1 MTTLSYHD
9 LRILLG
15 EQGNNRYRAAKINTS
30 SLSQTLPSTDT
41 LESESARMCRAVEHL
56 SKVEGDAK
64 AMRSLRPRQVKQAV
78 KAVCALL
85 GGLVTLDVQDAC
97 EELDKNCVGFDAAK
111 GNEDPAG
118 RLRQEIV
125 DEVRGLALC
134 F

>member
-1 MTTLSYHD
+1 MGPICTVSELI
-9 LRILLG
+9 ILCLQNLVYDHTDHPVH
-15 EQGNNRYRAAKINTS
+15 EP
-30 SLSQTLPSTDT
+30 LTLPSTDT
-41 LESESARMCRAVEHL
+41 LESESARMIRVVEQL

-118 RLRQEIV
+118 RLSREIV
-125 DEVRGLALC
+125 DEVRQLVLC
-134 F
+134 

>member
-1 MTTLSYHD
+1 MASTNN
-9 LRILLG
+9 LRIELLPNPV
-15 EQGNNRYRAAKINTS
+15 QKPKITA
-30 SLSQTLPSTDT
+30 TTDT
-41 LESESARMCRAVEHL
+41 LESESARMCRVVEQL

-125 DEVRGLALC
+125 DEVC
-134 F
+134 